1 MSVSRKRP
9 AEPAKANETKFVVGM
24 YCGAA
29 YHDWAFACSGQKMA
43 KSQARNV
50 ERGHGVVG
58 LAHRS
63 REVDRKAKTRA
74 GRSTQEETRRG
85 RVGAMHVVAAARTFW
100 VCGTEKCPCE
110 FATDGV
116 CGGS

>member
-1 MSVSRKRP
+1 MAFSSRW
-9 AEPAKANETKFVVGM
+9 
-24 YCGAA
+24 
-29 YHDWAFACSGQKMA
+29 D
-43 KSQARNV
+43 
-50 ERGHGVVG
+50 GVVG

-63 REVDRKAKTRA
+63 REVDRKAKKRA

-85 RVGAMHVVAAARTFW
+85 RVGAMHMVAAERTFW

-110 FATDGV
+110 FATDGA